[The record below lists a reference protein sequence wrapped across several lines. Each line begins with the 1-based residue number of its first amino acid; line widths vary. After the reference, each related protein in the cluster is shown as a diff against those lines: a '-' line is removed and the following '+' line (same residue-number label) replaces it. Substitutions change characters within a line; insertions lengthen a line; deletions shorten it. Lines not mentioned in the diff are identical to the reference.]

1 MMWLKKIEETKC
13 PWCGNI
19 LSDECCEKTCSN
31 RIIYYVSLDVGVF
44 ILIGTIILLLI
55 EIKTYNGSH
64 LHMHEGY
71 FVCGAFIIIVLLTQN
86 YYPVFKKGERKCAS
100 EPLLG
105 RATVKWYTLRKGGI
119 GLPRLRLVNNMI
131 FPVCFVDKEGK
142 PVSQTMLVRIRKKFG
157 FFWTGAKVHLAVTDK
172 FWTKDKNGKDPWER
186 AEKMVIFN
194 NREIVGEA
202 KLKKR
207 C

>member
-1 MMWLKKIEETKC
+1 
-13 PWCGNI
+13 
-19 LSDECCEKTCSN
+19 
-31 RIIYYVSLDVGVF
+31 
-44 ILIGTIILLLI
+44 
-55 EIKTYNGSH
+55 
-64 LHMHEGY
+64 MHEGY

-86 YYPVFKKGERKCAS
+86 YYPVFKKGEHKCAS

-105 RATVKWYTLRKGGI
+105 KATVKWYTLRKGGI

-172 FWTKDKNGKDPWER
+172 FWTKDKKGKNPWER

-194 NREIVGEA
+194 N
-202 KLKKR
+202 
-207 C
+207 

>member
-1 MMWLKKIEETKC
+1 MLKRIEGAKC
-13 PWCGNI
+13 PWCGKEVRKDI
-19 LSDECCEKTCSN
+19 AGDCDLPIKFYCS
-31 RIIYYVSLDVGVF
+31 LEVGIF
-44 ILIGTIILLLI
+44 IVIGTLFFLSLMFQGRRHIYKEGGTLGIPMGMVILL
-55 EIKTYNGSH
+55 TH
-64 LHMHEGY
+64 
-71 FVCGAFIIIVLLTQN
+71 N

-105 RATVKWYTLRKGGI
+105 KATVKWYTLRKGGI

-142 PVSQTMLVRIRKKFG
+142 TVSQTMLVRIRKKFG

-172 FWTKDKNGKDPWER
+172 FWKKDKNGKDPWER

>member
-1 MMWLKKIEETKC
+1 MIWLKKIEETKC
-13 PWCGNI
+13 PWCGKI
-19 LSDECCEKTCSN
+19 LEEHDECDGNVKFYCS
-31 RIIYYVSLDVGVF
+31 LGVGIF
-44 ILIGTIILLLI
+44 IVIGTLFFIALMFRGRRA
-55 EIKTYNGSH
+55 TY
-64 LHMHEGY
+64 HEG
-71 FVCGAFIIIVLLTQN
+71 GSIIIPVGTVVLLTHN
-86 YYPVFKKGERKCAS
+86 YYPVFKKGEHKCAS

-105 RATVKWYTLRKGGI
+105 KATVKWYTLRKGGI

-142 PVSQTMLVRIRKKFG
+142 PVSQTMFVRIRKKFG

-172 FWTKDKNGKDPWER
+172 FWTKDKNGKAPWER